1 MATFQSSG
9 HFLKPSIQH
18 GLKQNNNKKEKGSR
32 SIVEHKDFPLTPANS
47 TDVPSP
53 LRHRSLDS
61 VTEQKYKTKSTS
73 TTSLLCSI
81 GTFVPEKKRLQEFTK
96 LIFKTCSPLNA
107 YSISFTRFDEKHRV

>member
-9 HFLKPSIQH
+9 HFLKPTIQH
-18 GLKQNNNKKEKGSR
+18 GLKQNNNKKGKGSR
-32 SIVEHKDFPLTPANS
+32 SIVEHKDLLLTPANS
-47 TDVPSP
+47 IDVPSP

-81 GTFVPEKKRLQEFTK
+81 GTFVPEKK
-96 LIFKTCSPLNA
+96 KTARIYQTNFLNVL
-107 YSISFTRFDEKHRV
+107 SIKCLFNFFHTF